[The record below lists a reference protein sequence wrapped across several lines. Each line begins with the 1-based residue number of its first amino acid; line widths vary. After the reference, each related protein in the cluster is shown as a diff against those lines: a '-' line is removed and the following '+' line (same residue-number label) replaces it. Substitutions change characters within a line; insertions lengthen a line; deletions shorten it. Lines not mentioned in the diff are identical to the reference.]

1 VEAKMGRIR
10 ILVADDHT
18 MICAGLA
25 KLLEPHYEVVGCV
38 EDGVALLK
46 AAGALK
52 PDIVLLDI
60 GMPLL
65 NGLDAARELRKR
77 MPYVKLIF
85 LTMESDSYIAAEAFR
100 AGAVAYLLKTSR
112 PAELLQAVHDAVR
125 GVSYVTPQI
134 SRAMEARF
142 IRDPRALDRPEQLTG
157 RQREVLQ
164 MLAEGRSMKEIAYV
178 LEIAH
183 RTVRFHKYRIMDELG
198 ITTNSDLVKYA
209 VRHGMISAA

>member
-1 VEAKMGRIR
+1 MGRTR
-10 ILVADDHT
+10 ILIADDHT
-18 MICAGLA
+18 MICAGVA

-46 AAGALK
+46 AADALK

-65 NGLDAARELRKR
+65 NGLDAARELKKR
-77 MPYVKLIF
+77 MPHVKVIF

-100 AGAVAYLLKTSR
+100 AGALGYLLKTSL

-134 SRAMEARF
+134 SRALEDRF

-178 LEIAH
+178 LDIAH
-183 RTVRFHKYRIMDELG
+183 RTVRFHKYRIMEELG
-198 ITTNSDLVKYA
+198 VATNSDLVRYA
-209 VRHGMISAA
+209 MSHGMISA